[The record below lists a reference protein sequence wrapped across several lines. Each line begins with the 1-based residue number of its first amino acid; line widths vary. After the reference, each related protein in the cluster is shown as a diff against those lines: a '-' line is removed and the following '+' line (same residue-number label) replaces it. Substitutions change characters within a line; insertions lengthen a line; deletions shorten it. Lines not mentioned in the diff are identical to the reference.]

1 MTDFNLLAESLLRDL
16 FVEPAQIR
24 GIGRLL
30 MLVPLTL
37 MVSVVYKTIRCERL
51 ASVPMASLSMT
62 FTIVTLMLL
71 IGALLLVAF
80 RLLA

>member
-1 MTDFNLLAESLLRDL
+1 MSEFGVMASNLLRDL
-16 FVEPAQIR
+16 FVEPVPIR

-51 ASVPMASLSMT
+51 AAVPMASLSMT